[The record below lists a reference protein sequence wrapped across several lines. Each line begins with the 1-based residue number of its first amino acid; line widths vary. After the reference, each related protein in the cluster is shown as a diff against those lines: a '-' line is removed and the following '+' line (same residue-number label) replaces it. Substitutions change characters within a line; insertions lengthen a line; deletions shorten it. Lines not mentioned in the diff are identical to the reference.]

1 MKKCILFVLLVSA
14 ASMSLACSEE
24 GYIKVFKCNPTY
36 PYFNVADNHCYTSE
50 EAAAQANEKADSD
63 AGGSDAAEETES
75 KTDQSAGETDQT
87 SEKNDQSGSETDKT
101 GNETDQSPEETDQF
115 GSETDEPGENS
126 GEGA

>member
-1 MKKCILFVLLVSA
+1 
-14 ASMSLACSEE
+14 MSLACSEE

-63 AGGSDAAEETES
+63 AGDAEENGKSEN
-75 KTDQSAGETDQT
+75 ETDKT
-87 SEKNDQSGSETDKT
+87 GNETDQSGSETDKT
-101 GNETDQSPEETDQF
+101 GNETDQSESETDKTGNETDQS
-115 GSETDEPGENS
+115 GSETEEPVEDA

>member
-1 MKKCILFVLLVSA
+1 MKKCILSVLFVSA

-50 EAAAQANEKADSD
+50 EAAAQANEKDAGD
-63 AGGSDAAEETES
+63 AGGSDAAEET
-75 KTDQSAGETDQT
+75 GNET
-87 SEKNDQSGSETDKT
+87 DQSGSDADKT
-101 GNETDQSPEETDQF
+101 GNETDQSGNDADKT
-115 GSETDEPGENS
+115 GSETDQSAEETEDPGEDS